1 MRTLKLSLPDSV
13 MADCAVSVTDATT
26 VSNDTANNI
35 VSTLLLSQELKGY
48 IEQPAWYFADRGRS
62 GYLDLL
68 MLTQGWRRYDI
79 QKALK
84 GNTKK
89 VSICPETSMSL
100 RNMSLGTS
108 FAHGNSARALYA

>member
-1 MRTLKLSLPDSV
+1 MNIISERLVFVWRGNEVYDSDDAVAVSSDNNMRTLRLSLPDSV

-26 VSNDTANNI
+26 VSNDTTNNI

-79 QKALK
+79 Q
-84 GNTKK
+84 
-89 VSICPETSMSL
+89 
-100 RNMSLGTS
+100 
-108 FAHGNSARALYA
+108 